1 MKKKQQENV
10 TAGFKQRKG
19 MKVQKSEMEEEMKQ
33 INEMILLAEKQRMLD
48 EVNEEIELF
57 DKDVINCQNEKNIL
71 ESDMT
76 IAQMK
81 LVTFY

>member
-1 MKKKQQENV
+1 
-10 TAGFKQRKG
+10 
-19 MKVQKSEMEEEMKQ
+19 
-33 INEMILLAEKQRMLD
+33 MILNAEKKRMLD
-48 EVNEEIELF
+48 EIAEDIEQF
-57 DKDVINCQNEKNIL
+57 DKDVQSCQNEKNIL